1 MVKEVILLF
10 KDVFKKLRKEKQL
23 TQSELATALGISRSA
38 ISMYENGEREP
49 DLETLEAIADY
60 FNIDMNQLTGQE
72 KYLSKD
78 SIAYRIQTIMTYQ
91 HVSLDELASRLDVDK
106 DSLCDFIYKTPDSDF
121 HDDPRLQGIADALE
135 VKNTDAFWG
144 YNMFTSD
151 SFENYISFLF
161 YKIDKNLPLTPKE
174 NNVILD
180 YLHGVYDDVD
190 DSFADNIIPLPK
202 TKKIPLL
209 GTIACGEPIL
219 ATENIDKYIEMPE
232 SVGGTFAL
240 TCKGDSMINA
250 RIFDGDIVYIREQP
264 DVENGEIAAVLID
277 EEATLKR
284 VYKYPSKVVLR
295 PENPMYDDITYA
307 NEEMNQIRILG
318 KAVTFMSA
326 VR

>member
-1 MVKEVILLF
+1 MWNLYNRIELLCT
-10 KDVFKKLRKEKQL
+10 DENLNITQMCKQAGVSRSVM
-23 TQSELATALGISRSA
+23 SELKAGRTQLLSSETAAKIANYFEISIDYFSNVPPFDSWEE
-38 ISMYENGEREP
+38 INENRGGFFYYIP
-49 DLETLEAIADY
+49 VPYETLKVIWG
-60 FNIDMNQLTGQE
+60 ID
-72 KYLSKD
+72 KD
-78 SIAYRIQTIMTYQ
+78 RP
-91 HVSLDELASRLDVDK
+91 ELARVKNLIRFL
-106 DSLCDFIYKTPDSDF
+106 SLCVKSVRVDCDGDWDVELVDTYEKMWRKQILSDE
-121 HDDPRLQGIADALE
+121 P
-135 VKNTDAFWG
+135 
-144 YNMFTSD
+144 
-151 SFENYISFLF
+151 
-161 YKIDKNLPLTPKE
+161 LP
-174 NNVILD
+174 
-180 YLHGVYDDVD
+180 
-190 DSFADNIIPLPK
+190 DNIIPLPK

-307 NEEMNQIRILG
+307 KEEMNQIRILG